1 MPGRDDWST
10 LALTA
15 DADELREHILTGFR
29 NGKPFTP
36 YVPTLDLPQPID
48 TVLDFGCGIGRNFP
62 FLRSIA
68 GGVAGFDLPPM
79 IARCRAL
86 STTPIDRLSDDWPRL
101 AGDRFDL
108 IFASLVLQHVETDA
122 CRAYLRDFAHM
133 APAFYL
139 LTRIENDFGA
149 NVLDL
154 VAECG
159 EFEAGAVVDVEHDPD
174 THQLRV
180 LARMSLDDARGLPGS
195 AHCELVLRATR
206 ARVSR
211 P

>member
-1 MPGRDDWST
+1 VPGRDDWST

-29 NGKPFTP
+29 SGKPFTP
-36 YVPTLDLPQPID
+36 YVPTLELPQPLD

-68 GGVAGFDLPPM
+68 GRVAGFDLPPM
-79 IARCRAL
+79 VARCRAL
-86 STTPIDRLSDDWPRL
+86 STTPVDRLSDDWPQL
-101 AGDRFDL
+101 AADRFDL

-122 CRAYLRDFAHM
+122 CRAYLRDFARM
-133 APAFYL
+133 APTVYL

-154 VAECG
+154 VSENG
-159 EFEAGAVVDVEHDPD
+159 DFDAGTVVDVEHDPD
-174 THQLRV
+174 SHQLRV
-180 LARMSLDDARGLPGS
+180 LARMSFDDARGMPGGT
-195 AHCELVLRATR
+195 HCELLLRAKS
-206 ARVSR
+206 VSR
-211 P
+211 R